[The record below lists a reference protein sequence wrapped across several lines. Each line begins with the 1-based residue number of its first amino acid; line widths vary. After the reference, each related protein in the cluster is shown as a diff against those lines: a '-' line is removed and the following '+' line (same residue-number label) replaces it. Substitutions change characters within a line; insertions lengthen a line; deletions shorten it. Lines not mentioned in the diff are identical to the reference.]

1 MKENKMGNKWQ
12 AFYKIFTSYIQK
24 ILRPI
29 WSKIQNN
36 WNNTISDMSRQ
47 SNEKVLQLTEQHV
60 VAHF

>member
-1 MKENKMGNKWQ
+1 MKENKLGNKWQ

-24 ILRPI
+24 ILCPI